1 MQMFLIL
8 IAALKSQTI
17 IPVSPHPN
25 PTKDDISVRYTPAS
39 AGGVEVCSGKLGNDN
54 ICFRTREFVKKPHFK
69 MSEFLALCQ
78 HLLGTNNIGPYW
90 HTLVGFPIN

>member
-8 IAALKSQTI
+8 IASLTI

-25 PTKDDISVRYTPAS
+25 STKDDISVRHTPVS
-39 AGGVEVCSGKLGNDN
+39 AGEVEVCSGKLGNDN
-54 ICFRTREFVKKPHFK
+54 ICFRTREFMKKAHFK

-78 HLLGTNNIGPYW
+78 YLLGTNNVGPYW